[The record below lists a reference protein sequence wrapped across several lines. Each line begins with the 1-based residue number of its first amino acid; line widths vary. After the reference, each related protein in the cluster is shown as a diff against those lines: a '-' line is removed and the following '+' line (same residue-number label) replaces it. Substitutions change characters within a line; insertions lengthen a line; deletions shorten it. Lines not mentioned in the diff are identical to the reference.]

1 MTMQFL
7 ASVRRNQRQW
17 MVVLTILAI
26 FAFLFDDVV
35 RGTSN
40 LGANG
45 SALFIAVLCAG
56 GMSIIGYPRG
66 HTVMFGTIGLVVG
79 GGVALVAA
87 TYTGPKAPVRTVFG
101 SLSIRKS
108 ASCRSVAGRRMSS

>member
-26 FAFLFDDVV
+26 FAFLFDGIIS
-35 RGTSN
+35 GTTN
-40 LGANG
+40 LSGNG
-45 SALFIAVLCAG
+45 TAIFIAVLCAG

-66 HTVMFGTIGLVVG
+66 HTVLFGTIGLVVG

-87 TYTGPKAPVRTVFG
+87 TYTGP
-101 SLSIRKS
+101 
-108 ASCRSVAGRRMSS
+108 